1 MLVDVVG
8 IALKRPYTFVVMA
21 LLMLVLGP
29 LAALRTPTDIF
40 PEIRIPVIAVA
51 WAYTG
56 LPPDQ
61 MAGRITTLYQ
71 RVLTTTVND
80 IEHIEANS
88 YAGVGIVK
96 IFFHP
101 GVNIAVANAQ
111 VTAISQVM
119 IRQMP
124 PGTLPPLIVNYN
136 ASTVPILQLALSG
149 KGLSEQNLAD
159 LGLTQVR
166 TPLVTVAGAA
176 IPFPYGGKSRL
187 VQIDLKLPELQAR
200 GLSAQDVA
208 AALAAQNIV
217 TPVGTQKIG
226 SLEYTINLN
235 NAAPDIK
242 DLANLPIKSV
252 NGAMIYIRDVANVH
266 DGKCTANQYCSCRW
280 QPFGADVGAEKWHH
294 LDAGYCGWCA

>member
-8 IALKRPYTFVVMA
+8 VALKRPYTFVVMA

-29 LAALRTPTDIF
+29 LAAVRTPTDIF

-61 MAGRITTLYQ
+61 MAGRITNLYQ

-124 PGTLPPLIVNYN
+124 PGALPPLIVQTLP
-136 ASTVPILQLALSG
+136 TVKVLAPMLRQTQLFPVHAKAQPNTFSRRPKFLDSKSLQQPLALIRS
-149 KGLSEQNLAD
+149 K
-159 LGLTQVR
+159 V
-166 TPLVTVAGAA
+166 
-176 IPFPYGGKSRL
+176 
-187 VQIDLKLPELQAR
+187 LP
-200 GLSAQDVA
+200 
-208 AALAAQNIV
+208 
-217 TPVGTQKIG
+217 G
-226 SLEYTINLN
+226 S
-235 NAAPDIK
+235 
-242 DLANLPIKSV
+242 S
-252 NGAMIYIRDVANVH
+252 H
-266 DGKCTANQYCSCRW
+266 
-280 QPFGADVGAEKWHH
+280 
-294 LDAGYCGWCA
+294 

>member
-1 MLVDVVG
+1 MLVDVVC
-8 IALKRPYTFVVMA
+8 IALKRPYTVVVMA

-29 LAALRTPTDIF
+29 LAALRTPVDIF

-124 PGTLPPLIVNYN
+124 PGTLPP
-136 ASTVPILQLALSG
+136 
-149 KGLSEQNLAD
+149 
-159 LGLTQVR
+159 
-166 TPLVTVAGAA
+166 
-176 IPFPYGGKSRL
+176 
-187 VQIDLKLPELQAR
+187 
-200 GLSAQDVA
+200 
-208 AALAAQNIV
+208 
-217 TPVGTQKIG
+217 
-226 SLEYTINLN
+226 
-235 NAAPDIK
+235 
-242 DLANLPIKSV
+242 
-252 NGAMIYIRDVANVH
+252 
-266 DGKCTANQYCSCRW
+266 
-280 QPFGADVGAEKWHH
+280 
-294 LDAGYCGWCA
+294 